1 MEISKV
7 KLSMH
12 AAVDGL
18 RKLAYDGGKG
28 INMTWMKKRIGS
40 ILFILALCLATMLTV
55 AWADESDLTYNGS
68 AQSPTIEVKL
78 GETTLVQDIDFTV
91 TGNTQT
97 NAGTYELTIT
107 GKGNYR
113 GNQGQHDFQTG

>member
-7 KLSMH
+7 KTGVH

-40 ILFILALCLATMLTV
+40 ILFIRALCLATMLTV

-97 NAGTYELTIT
+97 KSEA
-107 GKGNYR
+107 KR
-113 GNQGQHDFQTG
+113 S

>member
-1 MEISKV
+1 
-7 KLSMH
+7 
-12 AAVDGL
+12 
-18 RKLAYDGGKG
+18 
-28 INMTWMKKRIGS
+28 MKKRIGS

-78 GETTLVQDIDFTV
+78 GETTLVKDTDFTV
-91 TGNTQT
+91 
-97 NAGTYELTIT
+97 T

-113 GNQGQHDFQTG
+113 GNQGQHDFQAR

>member
-1 MEISKV
+1 
-7 KLSMH
+7 
-12 AAVDGL
+12 
-18 RKLAYDGGKG
+18 
-28 INMTWMKKRIGS
+28 MTWMKKRIGS

-78 GETTLVQDIDFTV
+78 SETTLVKDTDFTV

-97 NAGTYELTIT
+97 NAVTYELTVT
-107 GKGNYR
+107 GKGNYK
-113 GNQGQHDFQTG
+113 GNHNYHKGCYNHCSTGYNCGSYYNYKIGCWQ

>member
-1 MEISKV
+1 
-7 KLSMH
+7 
-12 AAVDGL
+12 
-18 RKLAYDGGKG
+18 
-28 INMTWMKKRIGS
+28 MKNRIGS

-78 GETTLVQDIDFTV
+78 GETTLVKDTDFTV